1 MENRHPDLG
10 LSEPLPLPPLV
21 KAQETPTSTTL
32 PSGPA
37 RLDEVDLL
45 KYQLLGS
52 RINAAELKTAMYLRE
67 LQHAEIE
74 KARLTHEMSQHVQ
87 HIEQKYGSSLRDSQ
101 VTEDG
106 YIIARPAQRI

>member
-1 MENRHPDLG
+1 MENEILEAARAEIQKAADLA
-10 LSEPLPLPPLV
+10 EPHEV
-21 KAQETPTSTTL
+21 PTSTTL